1 MVGVV
6 PLSQALG
13 TAADRGL
20 DLVEISPNAEP
31 PVCKVMD
38 FGKYKYEAQ
47 KKAQDARKKQK
58 TVVVK
63 EIKLRPNI
71 GENDYQVKLRSLL
84 SFIAEGNKVRVSL
97 RFRGREI
104 THSEVGMRLFERL
117 QEDTAEVAKVE
128 LRPRM
133 EGNSILMVLVPKQQ

>member
-1 MVGVV
+1 MV

>member
-1 MVGVV
+1 MV

-104 THSEVGMRLFERL
+104 THSEVGMRLFKRL
-117 QEDTAEVAKVE
+117 QEDTTEVAKVE